1 VRKDNSE
8 GATNV
13 RIDARNAAALTLMRQ
28 DNIPVDDQHA
38 LMQSHTDLHL
48 DDVHFNDKGSEIQG
62 DQAATSIEA
71 VLSPSSASPA
81 P

>member
-1 VRKDNSE
+1 
-8 GATNV
+8 
-13 RIDARNAAALTLMRQ
+13 MHQ
-28 DNIPVDDQHA
+28 DNIPIDDQHA

-62 DQAATSIEA
+62 DHAATTIESA
-71 VLSPSSASPA
+71 LSASTSSPA